1 MLARRVFRNT
11 CRSGRVAAGEAV
23 LEAASTTSTL
33 HQVLA
38 LPLPLHR
45 EQSEQPGKRDV
56 RPLPPVEDR
65 LDDVGRQQRETQ
77 HAAGVGGVDLLRRG
91 DLPDRAVNAGLQRSE
106 EHTSELQSLMRISY
120 AV

>member
-11 CRSGRVAAGEAV
+11 CRSGRVAAGEAD

-56 RPLPPVEDR
+56 RLLPPVEDR
-65 LDDVGRQQRETQ
+65 PDAAGGQTRETQ
-77 HAAGVGGVDLLRRG
+77 PGAGVGGAALLRRG
-91 DLPDRAVNAGLQRSE
+91 ALAARGSSAGLRDTATAARARNHLAQC
-106 EHTSELQSLMRISY
+106 I
-120 AV
+120 V